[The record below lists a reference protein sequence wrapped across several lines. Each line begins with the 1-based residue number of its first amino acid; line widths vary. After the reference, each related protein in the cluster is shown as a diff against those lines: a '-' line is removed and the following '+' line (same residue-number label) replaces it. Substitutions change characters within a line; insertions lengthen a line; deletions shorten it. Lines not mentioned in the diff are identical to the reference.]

1 MKRIAILLAILTP
14 FITKA
19 VVSAAVSNRAAMG
32 VYGIGGEMI
41 IPIALLICVYKLY
54 NYKPKRRRG
63 NHAK

>member
-19 VVSAAVSNRAAMG
+19 VVSAAVSNRTSMG

-41 IPIALLICVYKLY
+41 VPIVLLICVYKLY
-54 NYKPKRRRG
+54 TYKPKKRRRS
-63 NHAK
+63 HAK